1 MRTCRLIDTGMGHP
15 FYVTALDEAIA
26 DARKNNVVPDTL
38 HFYRREPPG
47 ISVGYFQTVKDID
60 LELCRKHNVVV
71 VRRTSGGGTIY
82 TDKHQLI
89 YALIMKTS
97 MDTEKIFQMVCISI
111 VEALQALGVSAEYK
125 KPNDV
130 TVNGKKISGSAII
143 RKGDV
148 ALVHGTIMI
157 DCNLKLACK
166 LIKISKPVTTLHAYK
181 AVSVPEMKNMLREI
195 FGKTFNMQIVSGSLT
210 VYEKILAEKLVKEK
224 YSRDE
229 WNLKR

>member
-1 MRTCRLIDTGMGHP
+1 MKVWRLIDTDIGHP

-26 DARKNNVVPDTL
+26 AARKNNVVPDTL

-60 LELCRKHNVVV
+60 LELCRKHDVVV

-89 YALIMKTS
+89 YALIMKTD
-97 MDTEKIFQMVCISI
+97 MDASKLFQMICISI
-111 VEALQALGVSAEYK
+111 VEALQILGVSAEYK

-130 TVNGKKISGSAII
+130 TVNDKKISGSAII

-148 ALVHGTIMI
+148 TLVHGTIMI
-157 DCNLKLACK
+157 DCNLKLVRK
-166 LIKISKPVTTLHAYK
+166 LLKISKPITTLHRYK
-181 AVSVPEMKNMLREI
+181 AVSMPKMKNMLRKMFE
-195 FGKTFNMQIVSGSLT
+195 KKFNMKIVPGSLT
-210 VYEKILAEKLVKEK
+210 LYEKTLAEKLVEEK

>member
-1 MRTCRLIDTGMGHP
+1 MRTWRLIDTDLGHP

-26 DARKNNVVPDTL
+26 TARKNNVVSDTL

-47 ISVGYFQTVKDID
+47 ISVGYFQSVKDID
-60 LELCRKHNVVV
+60 LNLCRKHNVIV

-82 TDKHQLI
+82 TDNYQLI

-130 TVNGKKISGSAII
+130 TVNGGKISGSAIM

-148 ALVHGTIMI
+148 TLVHGTIMI
-157 DCNLKLACK
+157 DCDLRLVRR
-166 LIKISKPVTTLHAYK
+166 LLKISKPITTLNRYK
-181 AVSVPEMKNMLREI
+181 MSMSEMKNMLREML
-195 FGKTFNMQIVSGSLT
+195 GKTFNVKILPNSLS
-210 VYEKILAEKLVKEK
+210 VYEKTLAEKLVKEK

>member
-1 MRTCRLIDTGMGHP
+1 MKVWRLIDTDLGHP

-26 DARKNNVVPDTL
+26 IARKNNVVSDTL

-130 TVNGKKISGSAII
+130 TVNGVKISGSAIM

-148 ALVHGTIMI
+148 VLVHGTIMI
-157 DCNLKLACK
+157 DCDLRFVCK
-166 LIKISKPVTTLHAYK
+166 LLKISKPITTLNRYK
-181 AVSVPEMKNMLREI
+181 MSMSEMKNMLRELL
-195 FGKTFNMQIVSGSLT
+195 GKTFNVKIIPNSLT
-210 VYEKILAEKLVKEK
+210 VYEKTLAEKLVKEK

>member
-1 MRTCRLIDTGMGHP
+1 MGHP

-143 RKGDV
+143 RNGDV